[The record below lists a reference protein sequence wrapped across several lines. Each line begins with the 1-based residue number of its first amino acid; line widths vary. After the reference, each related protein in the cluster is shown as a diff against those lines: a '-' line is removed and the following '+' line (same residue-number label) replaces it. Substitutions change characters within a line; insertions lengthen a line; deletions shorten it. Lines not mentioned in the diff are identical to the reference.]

1 MIKTV
6 LILLTASSFAL
17 ATQTPQPMGMQQKQ
31 QKMMKKG
38 KANAPFL
45 IMGKMPH
52 MTKQVM
58 MHWDDLKLSKDQ
70 EEKLTK
76 IRQET
81 MGAVKTLKPQ
91 IVKLENEIAKETLNG
106 AKPETL
112 KEKVD
117 QVAKLKAQATMAH
130 IKCIY
135 NTKNTL
141 NKEQLELLKK

>member
-1 MIKTV
+1 

-17 ATQTPQPMGMQQKQ
+17 ATQTPQPMSMKQ
-31 QKMMKKG
+31 HKMMKRG

-52 MTKQVM
+52 MTKQVI

-70 EEKLTK
+70 KEKLTK

-81 MGAVKTLKPQ
+81 MGAVKSLKPQ
-91 IVKLENEIAKETLNG
+91 IVKLENEIAKATLSG